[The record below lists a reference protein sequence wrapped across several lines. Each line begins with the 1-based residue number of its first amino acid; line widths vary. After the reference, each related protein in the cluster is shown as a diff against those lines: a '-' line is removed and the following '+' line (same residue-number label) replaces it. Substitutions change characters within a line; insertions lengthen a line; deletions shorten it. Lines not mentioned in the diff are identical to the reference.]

1 MVIRQ
6 KLQFLSVLLLSSCSI
21 NQILDDSYAERFKS
35 KGLNNASIYDL
46 QSEKLKNAPRPKV
59 KPVVAI
65 YPTSFTDQTGQ
76 RKSNSEFALFSTAIT
91 QAPNSLL
98 IRALKHASNG
108 EFFTVAERIGLD
120 NLTKERQ
127 IIRST
132 REQFTKNQEEIQP
145 LMPLL
150 FAGVLLEG
158 AVVSYDSNVR
168 TGGAGARYLGIGTS
182 IQYREDIVS
191 VSLRLIIVATGEVL
205 IEIMS
210 KKTLFSYGQ
219 SQDVFKFINDDAE
232 LIEIEVGA
240 SSNESSTLALMKAI
254 EEAVYNLIII
264 GYDKGF
270 WTYEENIN

>member
-46 QSEKLKNAPRPKV
+46 QSEKLKNAPAPKV

-191 VSLRLIIVATGEVL
+191 VSLRLISVATGEVL

>member
-1 MVIRQ
+1 MAIRQ

-35 KGLNNASIYDL
+35 KGLNAASIYDL
-46 QSEKLKNAPRPKV
+46 QSEKLFNAPKPKV

-108 EFFTVAERIGLD
+108 DFFTVAERIGLD

-182 IQYREDIVS
+182 IRYREDIVS
-191 VSLRLIIVATGEVL
+191 VSLRLISVATGEVL

>member
-46 QSEKLKNAPRPKV
+46 QSEKLKNAPPPKV

-132 REQFTKNQEEIQP
+132 REQFTKNQEEIKP

-191 VSLRLIIVATGEVL
+191 VSLRLISVATGEVL